1 MTNKDRLKQLA
12 DEVPDG
18 MAGEI
23 LDFAERLR
31 AKQASEGMTE
41 EDRAW
46 LDADLSRMGELEP
59 YDWAGTDP
67 LAGDPVRWDPL
78 TGTIVVG
85 KGPA

>member
-31 AKQASEGMTE
+31 AKQASEGMMLPARFWRRGRSSFRRRGGVKRGVLFT
-41 EDRAW
+41 
-46 LDADLSRMGELEP
+46 P
-59 YDWAGTDP
+59 
-67 LAGDPVRWDPL
+67 PVFTP
-78 TGTIVVG
+78 GS
-85 KGPA
+85 GP